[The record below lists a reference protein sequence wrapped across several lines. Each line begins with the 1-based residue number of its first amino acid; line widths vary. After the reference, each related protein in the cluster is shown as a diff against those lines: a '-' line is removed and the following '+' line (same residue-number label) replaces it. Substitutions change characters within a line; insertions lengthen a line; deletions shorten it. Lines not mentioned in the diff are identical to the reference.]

1 MNCKTST
8 FTLPVSKVEGKNP
21 GKALVDSKV
30 VPATGGTAACRAA
43 ADRKEEDTIGVR
55 RIVAVV
61 ELDIHK
67 SDTVLAQVGDTKH
80 MRQLQDKLQLCKEK
94 HKEEGHMTRSP
105 AAATTCKVGR
115 TEHNVR
121 EACVMNFGSA

>member
-1 MNCKTST
+1 MKSSTVKPPLDLEVHEEEMNCKTST
-8 FTLPVSKVEGKNP
+8 INLPISKVEDKNP

-61 ELDIHK
+61 ELDIH
-67 SDTVLAQVGDTKH
+67 
-80 MRQLQDKLQLCKEK
+80 
-94 HKEEGHMTRSP
+94 
-105 AAATTCKVGR
+105 
-115 TEHNVR
+115 
-121 EACVMNFGSA
+121 